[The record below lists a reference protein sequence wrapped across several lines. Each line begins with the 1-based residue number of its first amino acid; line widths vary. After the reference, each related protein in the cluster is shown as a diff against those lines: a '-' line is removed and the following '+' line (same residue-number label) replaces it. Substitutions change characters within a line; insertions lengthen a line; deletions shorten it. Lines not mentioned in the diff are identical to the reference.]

1 MNSNRKEFFSM
12 FYGSLSNYDS
22 IDVLKEIAIKS
33 KPVSMSFD
41 HRLALTS
48 WLLWERV
55 LNKHPNL
62 RLSVKCWGIHPT
74 SFLWHQS

>member
-1 MNSNRKEFFSM
+1 M

-22 IDVLKEIAIKS
+22 IDTLKEIAIKS

-48 WLLWERV
+48 WFLWERV

-62 RLSVKCWGIHPT
+62 ITFDAHRDLTCKCLYKNVQ
-74 SFLWHQS
+74 F